1 MSKTRGQLKADVQDN
16 LTELNLNY
24 FSDDDLNQS
33 FQDAYDDIVIL
44 TQCIQKQSTQNWVSN
59 LSYYN
64 FQSLGITDYLG
75 TIAIFNN
82 VTNLWLRDDLSLK
95 DFDRIRRDWETW
107 IGTPQFWAPSDPLN
121 IAVAAKYLASVSTV
135 SAFWSGTFGPA
146 FFIDTTYGTLGTF
159 VLYYWALAPTFVSDN
174 DIPLVASDMQVLFTN
189 YVTADL
195 LEQAQEFT
203 KAQDY
208 WILYNAGIDSYSD
221 RVKRNVKSDLLL
233 RI

>member
-1 MSKTRGQLKADVQDN
+1 MSYTRAQAKADIQDN
-16 LTELNLNY
+16 LVDFAGNF

-33 FQDAYDDIVIL
+33 VQDAYTDIAIC
-44 TQCIQKQSTQNWVSN
+44 TQCIQENVTLNWVTD

-64 FQSLGITDYLG
+64 FVNLGVTDYLG
-75 TIAIFNN
+75 TIGIFNN

-107 IGTPQFWAPSDPLN
+107 IGTPLFWAPSDPAN
-121 IAVAAKYLASVSTV
+121 IAIAAKY
-135 SAFWSGTFGPA
+135 SGIG
-146 FFIDTTYGTLGTF
+146 LGTF
-159 VLYYWALAPTFVSDN
+159 KLYYWCVAPTLTADGQTFL
-174 DIPLVASDMQVLFTN
+174 IASDMTTLITS
-189 YVTADL
+189 YCTADL
-195 LEQAQEFT
+195 LEQLQEYT

-208 WILYNAGIDSYSD
+208 WDKYNEDIQSYAD